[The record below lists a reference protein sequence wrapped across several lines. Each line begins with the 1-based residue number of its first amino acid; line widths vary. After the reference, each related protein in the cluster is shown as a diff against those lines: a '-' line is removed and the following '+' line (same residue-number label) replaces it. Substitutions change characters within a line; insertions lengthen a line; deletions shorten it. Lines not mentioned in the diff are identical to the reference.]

1 LAEGGII
8 PFGQDPGYPLQFV
21 SCLYFCVYRENLLQ
35 ADLEADPIVRGR
47 PIILNGKDWH
57 SIWVS
62 SKVLQDNSPLPDNVE
77 GGFIVRDDDGRPTGW
92 FLQLLVSEIVI
103 QCIFRSAIG

>member
-1 LAEGGII
+1 MSC
-8 PFGQDPGYPLQFV
+8 PCFRVYP
-21 SCLYFCVYRENLLQ
+21 ENLHQ

-47 PIILNGKDWH
+47 PIILNSKDWH

-77 GGFIVRDDDGRPTGW
+77 GGIIVRYDDGRPTGW
-92 FLQLLVSEIVI
+92 FLQLLVSGPLKL
-103 QCIFRSAIG
+103 SYN